1 MSGISAPQAIKFFRG
16 KMESNFAYAGAD
28 PGGGGCKI
36 VKKNMIFWHKIMI
49 FHTKYPLS
57 STQFF

>member
-28 PGGGGCKI
+28 PGGGGEK
-36 VKKNMIFWHKIMI
+36 
-49 FHTKYPLS
+49 L
-57 STQFF
+57 